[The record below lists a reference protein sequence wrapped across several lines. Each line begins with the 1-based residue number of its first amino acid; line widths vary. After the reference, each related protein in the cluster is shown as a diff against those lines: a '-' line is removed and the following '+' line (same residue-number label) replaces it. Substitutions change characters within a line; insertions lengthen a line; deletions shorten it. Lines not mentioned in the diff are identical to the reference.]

1 MKNSKDKN
9 YVFTTSINTSENQ
22 DEFLIELF
30 SCSEEESDQKKPEKV
45 IHDFD
50 ELISF
55 FESLD
60 QEIEVSESKVKLI
73 GQK

>member
-1 MKNSKDKN
+1 MRNSKDKN
-9 YVFTTSINTSENQ
+9 YVFTTSIDNSDNQ

-30 SCSEEESDQKKPEKV
+30 SEEDTEQKKPEKV

-60 QEIEVSESKVKLI
+60 QENESKNRKPKLAGNI
-73 GQK
+73 